1 MISLQQILQ
10 SIGGTQPAATTSS
23 TPVGA
28 APTGVYTVQVDPLT
42 GRSLPPP
49 GSQAPSFPSLG
60 GMTGG
65 MTGGTTSVT
74 GAFSPPTGPFLP
86 DGFPNPYAGYNPAL
100 DPGAFA
106 VPKWTGSGSTTSNP
120 TVPWNFRGLDDYPDG
135 YFGEVIPQPEYG
147 LLPPPRSLISP
158 WDTAPAQRYNTY
170 TNVYGQQFTTPQQ
183 INLSRFSSN
192 PSGNLPLYMNQDIA
206 NILATALG
214 Y

>member
-1 MISLQQILQ
+1 MISLQQIAQ
-10 SIGGTQPAATTSS
+10 SLGGMRPTATTSG
-23 TPVGA
+23 TPLGSP
-28 APTGVYTVQVDPLT
+28 PTGAYTVQVDPLT

-49 GSQAPSFPSLG
+49 GSQAPSFSLLDG
-60 GMTGG
+60 ITGG
-65 MTGGTTSVT
+65 ITGGTTGGT
-74 GAFSPPTGPFLP
+74 TTPPPFSPPTGPFLP

-106 VPKWTGSGSTTSNP
+106 VPGWRQTQNQAPNTST
-120 TVPWNFRGLDDYPDG
+120 PWDFRGTDYAP
-135 YFGEVIPQPEYG
+135 PPPPEYG

-158 WDTAPAQRYNTY
+158 WDTAPAQRLNTY

>member
-1 MISLQQILQ
+1 MISVQQIAQ
-10 SIGGTQPAATTSS
+10 SLGGIQPTATTTS

-28 APTGVYTVQVDPLT
+28 PPTGVYTVQVDPLT

-49 GSQAPSFPSLG
+49 RSQAPSFPSLG
-60 GMTGG
+60 GITGG
-65 MTGGTTSVT
+65 VTGGTTT
-74 GAFSPPTGPFLP
+74 PPPFSPPTSPTLP
-86 DGFPNPYAGYNPAL
+86 GGFPNPYAGYNPAL

-106 VPKWTGSGSTTSNP
+106 DKKFIDGPGLTLNP
-120 TVPWNFRGLDDYPDG
+120 NGPWDFIGTDYAP
-135 YFGEVIPQPEYG
+135 PPPPEYG

-183 INLSRFSSN
+183 INLSRFSPN

>member
-60 GMTGG
+60 GI
-65 MTGGTTSVT
+65 TGGTTNVT
-74 GAFSPPTGPFLP
+74 GAFSPPTGLTLP
-86 DGFPNPYAGYNPAL
+86 GGFPNPYAGYNPAF

-106 VPKWTGSGSTTSNP
+106 VPKWRDQSSPFNFQGNP
-120 TVPWNFRGLDDYPDG
+120 VINPSFPSLGDFPEG

-158 WDTAPAQRYNTY
+158 WDTAPAQRLNTY